1 MEFTKVDKGELLF
14 LDNPRYQQI
23 LRENSHLNGV
33 HIDDLDTK
41 ENLPIH
47 LILGASEYAKLKT
60 ETAPK
65 IGQVWELPRF
75 GWTIISP
82 GKERIDLSDMLLCQ
96 TSQVDY
102 EQLCRL
108 DVLGLADT
116 APNDQGDVYAE
127 FKEQLVRDEEGW
139 YETGLPWRGDHPL
152 LPSHKNGS
160 LRRLTSL
167 VRKLERQELTNKYN
181 EVIEEQ
187 KAAGV
192 VESAEKPAVGR
203 EFYIPHKPV
212 VRAEAESSARDD
224 GSARDDASARAYD
237 GAPSLNDCLYAGPPL
252 QNELWD
258 VLIRG
263 RFNSVA
269 VTGDIQKAFLQVRVR
284 EDDRD
289 AMRFSLAPKQ
299 SEVETLRFTRALFG
313 LASSPFLLAGVI
325 DTHLSSW

>member
-1 MEFTKVDKGELLF
+1 M
-14 LDNPRYQQI
+14 
-23 LRENSHLNGV
+23 
-33 HIDDLDTK
+33 
-41 ENLPIH
+41 
-47 LILGASEYAKLKT
+47 
-60 ETAPK
+60 
-65 IGQVWELPRF
+65 
-75 GWTIISP
+75 
-82 GKERIDLSDMLLCQ
+82 
-96 TSQVDY
+96 DY

-139 YETGLPWRGDHPL
+139 YETELSWRGDHPP

-224 GSARDDASARAYD
+224 GSARAYD

-289 AMRFSLAPKQ
+289 AMRFHWRRNEQ